1 MKPLFSALKLLNIS
15 FIKIL
20 IKCRYR
26 YICILLWY
34 FMSITPTTLAKL
46 IGTKK
51 GKFMSNI
58 VTAPLVTLILL
69 CYKQEKYVREAV
81 KSVLEQDY
89 ENIEFILSDDA
100 SPDSTFDLIKLE
112 AANHNHLKSVTLI
125 KNETNLGLVAHFN
138 KLLSMAK
145 GDIIVVAAGDDI
157 SLSHRVSSSVE
168 ILKDQT
174 ISFVSFNDEI
184 IDSESK
190 TLSIGQRVGFEG
202 LRKFTL
208 DDYITSTSLP
218 FSGAS
223 RAFRKSIYEFFGEL
237 SPDCPT
243 EDTPYILRCLLQGD
257 GAVSSDIAIKYRVHS
272 NNLSGVNNIHNIDAT
287 KVSNQ
292 YLIDVDKKVNLDG
305 LKVETVK
312 NIKNWIG
319 NNNKRRV
326 LQNNLMKSKNK
337 FIYFVTRILFEPAFS
352 IREKAFLLK
361 SAIQI

>member
-1 MKPLFSALKLLNIS
+1 MY
-15 FIKIL
+15 FILMFKHIQL
-20 IKCRYR
+20 YLDRYE
-26 YICILLWY
+26 
-34 FMSITPTTLAKL
+34 
-46 IGTKK
+46 KK
-51 GKFMSNI
+51 GTFMSNM
-58 VTAPLVTLILL
+58 VVAPLVTFILL
-69 CYKQEKYVREAV
+69 CYKQEKYIREAV

-89 ENIEFILSDDA
+89 KNIEFILSDDD
-100 SPDSTFDLIKLE
+100 SPDSTFDLLKLE
-112 AANHNHLKSVTLI
+112 AANYSHLKSVTLN
-125 KNETNLGLVAHFN
+125 KNPTNLGLVSHFN

-190 TLSIGQRVGFEG
+190 TLSIGERVGFNG
-202 LRKFTL
+202 LKKFTL
-208 DDYITSTSLP
+208 DDYITSISLP

-223 RAFRKSIYEFFGEL
+223 RAFRKSIYEFFGDL

-272 NNLSGVNNIHNIDAT
+272 SNLSGVNNIHNIDAA
-287 KVSNQ
+287 KISNQ
-292 YLIDVDKKVNLDG
+292 YLIDIDKKVNIDG
-305 LKVETVK
+305 LKVEVVK
-312 NIKNWIG
+312 NIKNWVR

-326 LQNNLMKSKNK
+326 LQNSLTKSKNK
-337 FIYFVTRILFEPAFS
+337 FIYFITCILFEPVFS
-352 IREKAFLLK
+352 IREKAFIFK
-361 SAIQI
+361 SAIKI